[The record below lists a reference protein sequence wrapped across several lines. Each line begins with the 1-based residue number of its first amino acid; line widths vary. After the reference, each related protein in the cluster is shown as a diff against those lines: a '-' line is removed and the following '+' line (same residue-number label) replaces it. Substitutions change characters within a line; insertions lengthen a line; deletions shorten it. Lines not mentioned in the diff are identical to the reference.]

1 MEASQF
7 PNMGVLVLTCITGSA
22 TTMIRP
28 LTLAIFVLAS
38 CLTGCLHPRIG
49 PQSLPRDRTDYS
61 NSLSDSWKE
70 ETLLN
75 IVKVRYL
82 DPPVF
87 VDVGNV
93 IASYTLAQ
101 TATVGGTIVPNG
113 GSNATLGASAGL
125 SNSPTITY
133 TPLTGSAYI
142 KGLVTP
148 LSPELLFTAIQNG
161 LPADSV
167 LLSSF
172 VSINGLRNQS
182 VGLKGFT
189 PADPGFHQVR
199 ALMRDIQISGAVRLY
214 LKENPNK
221 EPTQVITLRTKNV
234 PPEIQADIA
243 ELRQLLHLNQDAT
256 ELELTS
262 APLPSSD
269 TEIAVQTRSVFE
281 IMKNMAAQVA
291 VPTDDLSQHRAVP
304 GFETGHDVP
313 GVVPIIRIRSSKQKS
328 SEAFITVHYRNSW
341 FRIDDDDLASKAAFG
356 QLMELFSMI
365 DTGSRANAPVVTIP
379 AH

>member
-1 MEASQF
+1 
-7 PNMGVLVLTCITGSA
+7 
-22 TTMIRP
+22 
-28 LTLAIFVLAS
+28 
-38 CLTGCLHPRIG
+38 
-49 PQSLPRDRTDYS
+49 
-61 NSLSDSWKE
+61 
-70 ETLLN
+70 LN

-101 TATVGGTIVPNG
+101 TGTVGGTIVPNG
-113 GSNATLGASAGL
+113 GSNATLGASVGL

-148 LSPELLFTAIQNG
+148 LSSELLFTAIQNG

-182 VGLKGFT
+182 VGLQGIT
-189 PADPGFHQVR
+189 PADPDFHRVR
-199 ALMRDIQISGAVRLY
+199 TLMREIQVSGAVRIY
-214 LKENPNK
+214 VKENPNK
-221 EPTQVITLRTKNV
+221 EETRILTFPTKNV
-234 PPEIQADIA
+234 PPEIQADTA
-243 ELRQLLHLNQDAT
+243 ELRRLLHLHPDAT
-256 ELELTS
+256 EFQLTS
-262 APLPSSD
+262 APVPSSD
-269 TEIAVQTRSVFE
+269 TEIAVVTRSIIE
-281 IMKNMAAQVA
+281 IMKIMAVQVA
-291 VPTDDLSQHRAVP
+291 VPTEDVSRHRAVP

-313 GVVPIIRIRSSKQKS
+313 GVVPSIRIRSSKQKPG
-328 SEAFITVHYRNSW
+328 EAFITVHYRNSW
-341 FRIDDDDLASKAAFG
+341 FRIDDDDLASKSAFA
-356 QLMELFSMI
+356 QLMELFTMI
-365 DTGSRANAPVVTIP
+365 DTGPRPNAPVVTIP

>member
-1 MEASQF
+1 
-7 PNMGVLVLTCITGSA
+7 
-22 TTMIRP
+22 
-28 LTLAIFVLAS
+28 
-38 CLTGCLHPRIG
+38 
-49 PQSLPRDRTDYS
+49 
-61 NSLSDSWKE
+61 
-70 ETLLN
+70 LN

-101 TATVGGTIVPNG
+101 SATVGGTIVPNG
-113 GSNATLGASAGL
+113 GSNATLGGSVGL

-148 LSPELLFTAIQNG
+148 LSPELLFTAMQNG

-172 VSINGLRNQS
+172 VSLNGLRNQS
-182 VGLKGFT
+182 VSLTGIT
-189 PADPGFHQVR
+189 PADPGFHRVR
-199 ALMRDIQISGAVRLY
+199 ALMRGIQVSGAVRLY

-221 EPTQVITLRTKNV
+221 EPTQVITLRTKNI
-234 PPEIQADIA
+234 PPETQADIA
-243 ELRQLLHLNQDAT
+243 ELRRLLHLNPDAT
-256 ELELTS
+256 EFQLTS

-269 TEIAVQTRSVFE
+269 TEIAVQTRSIFE

-291 VPTDDLSQHRAVP
+291 VPTEDLSRHRAVP

-313 GVVPIIRIRSSKQKS
+313 GVVPMIRIRSSKQKLS
-328 SEAFITVHYRNSW
+328 DAFISVRYRNIW
-341 FRIDDDDLASKAAFG
+341 FRIDDDDLASKAAFA
-356 QLMELFSMI
+356 QLMELFTMI
-365 DTGSRANAPVVTIP
+365 DTGSRPNTPVVTIP